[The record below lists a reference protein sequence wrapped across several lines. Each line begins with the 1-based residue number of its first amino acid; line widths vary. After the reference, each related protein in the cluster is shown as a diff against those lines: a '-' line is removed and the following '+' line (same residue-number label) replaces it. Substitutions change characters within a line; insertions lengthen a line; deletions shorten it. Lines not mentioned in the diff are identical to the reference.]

1 MSTMPANSKNFNPS
15 VNIERDL
22 DKDFDYV
29 VTPNSRQIYSQMIQS
44 VDSGVHSFTI
54 IGSYGTGKSSFLVAL
69 RKNLLGET
77 IYFDPLNGEFQDTSG
92 FEFDYVV
99 GKYGSLIDE
108 LNSHFD
114 LEESNNEKEILKWID
129 KKQKKLQKE
138 GKFWFLVIDE
148 FGKHLEYA
156 AKENPE
162 KELYFIQLLAE
173 YVNDKEK
180 NIFFVTTLHQAFDS
194 YAHGLDIQQRKE
206 WDKVRGRL
214 KELTFNEPVEQ
225 LLYIASE
232 YLNAESADWESIKLE
247 KLLNVID
254 LTKAFP
260 LKNDLT
266 LNLAKSLY
274 PLDPLSGAI
283 LSLALQ
289 KYGQNER
296 SLFTFLQSDEFL
308 GINNYDDT
316 VNPFYNLHCVYDYL
330 IHNHHTFLSSKYNPH
345 YVQWNALKKS
355 LERIESGFEEDI
367 NALKKI
373 TKVIGLLNIFATEG
387 AKMDNDFL
395 ISYGEISIGLENVEE
410 LINRLVKKQILRF
423 RAYKKQ
429 YVLFEGTDFDIE
441 HELYQAS
448 SKIDSV
454 KDVVTPLRS
463 YFKFPFLPAKKAY
476 YETGTPRFFEFIL
489 SEKPIKKAPEQ
500 PIDGIIN
507 LVFDTDFEKVK
518 SVSEEVSLPILFGVF
533 NNTADIENQI
543 FLIEKTKYVIKNIES
558 DPVAERELRQL
569 QNAHIEE
576 LKEMI
581 LDNVYESRGEINWAY
596 KGQEI
601 NIRDSRSLNNELSK
615 IAKETYSKTPI
626 FSNELINKE
635 RVSPAIYRPRK
646 TLLQKLVNDVRE
658 EGLGFNPETYPPEK
672 TIYLSLLK
680 QCGIHRKNGEY
691 WELGAP
697 ELGKGFDDLWGACEK
712 FFESTKSGKR
722 PLTDLIAILKRPPFG
737 LKTGFLELWIPIY
750 LIIKD
755 NDYALFQEEA
765 YIPELSYDIINLV
778 LRDSRLF
785 EIKAYHIS
793 DVKKKIFSK
802 YRAYHDQ
809 DENADFSNISFVE
822 TIRPFLLVYNRLNEY
837 GRNTSKI
844 SQPAQRLRDAI
855 KTATEPERAFFED
868 FPLALGYT
876 NLESLQSEKILKQ
889 YVYDLDK
896 VIEEIKH
903 SYDALIDRIEKCLL
917 ETLDIDSES
926 VFKDYQGR
934 IKSRYESIKAYKLT
948 PYQKKLLDRLNSPLA
963 DREKWLSSIA
973 FAILDKPLTKMDDDE
988 EALLL
993 DKLSTRLEELD
1004 NLVELSSL
1012 DFDPEKQD
1020 AYRLKI
1026 QTLSRESTDINV
1038 IADKKKLNS
1047 ASKRIGKIKEL
1058 LTDDKET
1065 NMAVL
1070 LKILEELDK

>member
-1 MSTMPANSKNFNPS
+1 MAGISKNFNPS

-29 VTPNSRQIYSQMIQS
+29 VTPNSKQIYNQLVQNL
-44 VDSGVHSFTI
+44 DSGIHSFTI

-69 RKNLLGET
+69 RKNLIGDTL
-77 IYFDPLNGEFQDTSG
+77 YFEPLNGEFRNVNG

-108 LNSHFD
+108 LGNFFD
-114 LEESNNEKEILKWID
+114 LENGANEKEILKRID
-129 KKQKKLQKE
+129 KKHKKLKKE
-138 GKFWFLVIDE
+138 GKFWFIVIDE
-148 FGKHLEYA
+148 FGKHLEFA

-162 KELYFIQLLAE
+162 KELYFIQLLSE
-173 YVNDKEK
+173 YVNDNEK
-180 NIFFVTTLHQAFDS
+180 NICFVTTLHQAFDS
-194 YAHGLDIQQRKE
+194 YAHGLDLQQRKE

-232 YLNAESADWESIKLE
+232 FLKDEKADWKKLRIE
-247 KLLNVID
+247 ELLKTID
-254 LTKAFP
+254 LTRSFP

-266 LNLAKSLY
+266 LELSMSLY
-274 PLDPLSGAI
+274 PLDPLSGGI

-296 SLFTFLQSDEFL
+296 SLFTFLQSEEFL
-308 GINNYDDT
+308 GINNYDRT
-316 VNPFYNLHCVYDYL
+316 TNPYFNLHCVYDYL

-355 LERIESGFEEDI
+355 LERIESGFDEDV
-367 NALKKI
+367 NTLKKI
-373 TKVIGLLNIFATEG
+373 TKVIGLLNIFANEG
-387 AKMDNDFL
+387 AVVDKEFL
-395 ISYGEISIGLENVEE
+395 KSYSEISIGIENAAE
-410 LINRLVKKQILRF
+410 LIERLEKKQIIRF
-423 RAYKKQ
+423 RSYKKQ
-429 YVLFEGTDFDIE
+429 FVLFEGTDFDIE

-454 KDVVTPLRS
+454 KDVVTPLRNF
-463 YFKFPFLPAKKAY
+463 FKFPFLPAKRVY
-476 YETGTPRFFEFIL
+476 YETGTPRFFEFVL
-489 SEKPIKKAPEQ
+489 TEKPIKKGPEQ

-507 LVFDTDFEKVK
+507 LVFNSDFAKVK
-518 SVSEEVSLPILFGVF
+518 VESREIDLPILYGVF
-533 NNTADIENQI
+533 SNTTDIENQI
-543 FLIEKTKYVIKNIES
+543 FLIEKTKYVIKQVQS
-558 DPVAERELRQL
+558 DPVAKRELKQL
-569 QNAHIEE
+569 EYSQTEE
-576 LKEMI
+576 LKQMVLE
-581 LDNVYESRGEINWAY
+581 NVYESRGEIKWAY
-596 KGQEI
+596 NGEKIEI
-601 NIRDSRSLNNELSK
+601 VDSKSLNNELSN
-615 IAKETYSKTPI
+615 IAQKSYSKTPL
-626 FSNELINKE
+626 FSNELINKG

-646 TLLQKLVNDVRE
+646 TLLQKLVEDVHLKD
-658 EGLGFNPETYPPEK
+658 LGFDSETFPPEK
-672 TIYLSLLK
+672 TIYLSLL
-680 QCGIHRKNGEY
+680 QQTGIHKKMGDK
-691 WELGAP
+691 WGLGAP
-697 ELGKGFDDLWGACEK
+697 DEGKGFDELWNACEE
-712 FFESTKSGKR
+712 FFENTKSGKK
-722 PLTDLIAILKRPPFG
+722 PLTDLIHLLKSPPFG

-802 YRAYHDQ
+802 YREYHNQ
-809 DENADFSNISFVE
+809 DEDTGFSNVSFVE
-822 TIRPFLLVYNRLNEY
+822 TIRPFLLVYNGLNEY

-844 SQPAQRLRDAI
+844 SQSAQKLRGSI

-889 YVYDLDK
+889 YVHDLDK
-896 VIEEIKH
+896 AIDEIKH
-903 SYDALIDRIEKCLL
+903 SYDALIDRIENCLL
-917 ETLDIDSES
+917 ETLD
-926 VFKDYQGR
+926 FKGNVAFKEYQSR
-934 IKSRYESIKAYKLT
+934 IKSRYDSIKTYKLT
-948 PYQKKLLDRLNSPLA
+948 PYQKKLIDRLNSPLA

-973 FAILDKPLTKMDDDE
+973 FAILDKPLTKIEDE
-988 EALLL
+988 EEPLLL

-1012 DFDPEKQD
+1012 EFDPDKQD

-1026 QTLSRESTDINV
+1026 QTLNKESLDINV
-1038 IADKKKLNS
+1038 IADKDKLEK
-1047 ASKRIGKIKEL
+1047 ASTRMSKIKKL

-1070 LKILEELDK
+1070 LKLLDEMEK

>member
-1 MSTMPANSKNFNPS
+1 MAGISKSFNPS

-22 DKDFDYV
+22 DRDFDYV
-29 VTPNSRQIYSQMIQS
+29 VTPNSRQIYSQLVQYL
-44 VDSGVHSFTI
+44 DSGVHSFTI

-69 RKNLLGET
+69 RKNLIGDTL
-77 IYFDPLNGEFQDTSG
+77 YFEPLNGEFTSIDG
-92 FEFDYVV
+92 FEFDYIV

-108 LNSHFD
+108 MCNHFD
-114 LEESNNEKEILKWID
+114 LENGATEKEILKWID
-129 KKQKKLQKE
+129 KKHKKFKKE
-138 GKFWFLVIDE
+138 GKFWFIVIDE

-162 KELYFIQLLAE
+162 KELYFIQLLSE
-173 YVNDKEK
+173 YVNNNDK
-180 NIFFVTTLHQAFDS
+180 NLFFVTTLHQAFDS
-194 YAHGLDIQQRKE
+194 YAHGLDLQQRKE

-232 YLNAESADWESIKLE
+232 YLSDVEIQKDSTELE
-247 KLLNVID
+247 ELLKAID
-254 LTKAFP
+254 LAKAFP

-266 LNLAKSLY
+266 LDLAQSLF
-274 PLDPLSGAI
+274 PIDPLSGAI

-316 VNPFYNLHCVYDYL
+316 TNPFYNLHCVYDYL
-330 IHNHHTFLSSKYNPH
+330 IHNHHSYLSSKYNPH
-345 YVQWNALKKS
+345 YVQWNALKKA

-367 NALKKI
+367 NSLKKV

-387 AKMDNDFL
+387 AEIDNDFL
-395 ISYGEISIGLENVEE
+395 KSYAEISIGLENAED
-410 LINRLVKKQILRF
+410 LINKLVKKQIIRF
-423 RAYKKQ
+423 RSYKKQ

-441 HELYQAS
+441 HELHQAS
-448 SKIDSV
+448 SKIDAV

-463 YFKFPFLPAKKAY
+463 YFKFPYLPAKRVY

-489 SEKPIKKAPEQ
+489 TEKPIKKIPEQ

-507 LVFDTDFEKVK
+507 LVFDTKFEKVK
-518 SVSEEVSLPILFGVF
+518 SDSEEVDLPILYGVF

-543 FLIEKTKYVIKNIES
+543 FLIEKTKYVIKQVQS
-558 DPVAERELRQL
+558 DPVAERELKQL
-569 QNAHIEE
+569 EYSQVEE
-576 LKEMI
+576 LKEMV
-581 LDNVYESRGEINWAY
+581 LANVYESRGGIEWAY
-596 KGQEI
+596 FGRQLDI
-601 NIRDSRSLNNELSK
+601 VDSKLLNNELSN
-615 IAKETYSKTPI
+615 IAQESYAKTPI

-635 RVSPAIYRPRK
+635 KVSPAIYRPRK
-646 TLLQKLVNDVRE
+646 ILLQKLVEDVHE
-658 EGLGFNPETYPPEK
+658 KDLGFDSETFPPEK
-672 TIYLSLLK
+672 TIYLSLL
-680 QCGIHRKNGEY
+680 QQSGIHRKNGEK
-691 WELGAP
+691 WELGPP
-697 ELGKGFDDLWGACEK
+697 EPGKGFDELWKTCEE

-722 PLTDLIAILKRPPFG
+722 PLTDLINTLKRPPFG
-737 LKTGFLELWIPIY
+737 LKDGFLELWIPIF

-809 DENADFSNISFVE
+809 DENADFSNVSFVE
-822 TIRPFLLVYNRLNEY
+822 TIRPFLLVYNGLNEY

-844 SQPAQRLRDAI
+844 SQPSQKLRDAI
-855 KTATEPERAFFED
+855 KTATEPEKAFFED

-876 NLESLQSEKILKQ
+876 NLENLQSEKVLKQ
-889 YVYDLDK
+889 YVHDLDK
-896 VIEEIKH
+896 AIEEIKH
-903 SYDALIDRIEKCLL
+903 SYDALIDRIENCLL
-917 ETLDIDSES
+917 ETLDIDVNSA
-926 VFKDYQGR
+926 FKDYQLR

-973 FAILDKPLTKMDDDE
+973 FAILDKPLTKMDDE
-988 EALLL
+988 EEPLLL

-1012 DFDPEKQD
+1012 DFDPKKQD
-1020 AYRLKI
+1020 AYRFKI
-1026 QTLSRESTDINV
+1026 QTLRKESLDINV
-1038 IADKKKLNS
+1038 IADKKKIEK
-1047 ASKRIGKIKEL
+1047 ASNRMSKIKEL

>member
-1 MSTMPANSKNFNPS
+1 MAGISKSFNPS

-29 VTPNSRQIYSQMIQS
+29 VTPNSRQIYSQLIQNI
-44 VDSGVHSFTI
+44 DSGTHSFTI

-69 RKNLLGET
+69 RKNLIGDTL
-77 IYFDPLNGEFQDTSG
+77 YFEPLNGEFTNING

-99 GKYGSLIDE
+99 GKYGSLINE
-108 LNSHFD
+108 LSNHFD
-114 LEESNNEKEILKWID
+114 LDERANEKEILKWID
-129 KKQKKLQKE
+129 KKHKKLKKD

-162 KELYFIQLLAE
+162 KELYFIQLLSE
-173 YVNDKEK
+173 YANDNDK
-180 NIFFVTTLHQAFDS
+180 NLFFVTTLHQAFDS
-194 YAHGLDIQQRKE
+194 YANGLDLQQRKE

-232 YLNAESADWESIKLE
+232 YLDDKESQKNTSELE
-247 KLLNVID
+247 ELLEAID
-254 LTKAFP
+254 LAKAFP
-260 LKNDLT
+260 LKNELT
-266 LNLAKSLY
+266 LNLAESLY

-308 GINNYDDT
+308 GINNYDDST
-316 VNPFYNLHCVYDYL
+316 NPFYNLHCVYDYL
-330 IHNHHTFLSSKYNPH
+330 IQNHHSFLSSKYNPH

-355 LERIESGFEEDI
+355 LERIESGFEEDV

-387 AKMDNDFL
+387 AVLDKKFL
-395 ISYGEISIGLENVEE
+395 KTYTEISMGLENAEE
-410 LINRLVKKQILRF
+410 LMKKLMKKQIIRF
-423 RAYKKQ
+423 RSYKNQ

-441 HELYQAS
+441 HELHQAS
-448 SKIDSV
+448 SKIDTV
-454 KDVVTPLRS
+454 TDVVTPLRS
-463 YFKFPFLPAKKAY
+463 YFKFPFLPAKRVY
-476 YETGTPRFFEFIL
+476 YETGTPRFFEFTL
-489 SEKPIKKAPEQ
+489 SEKPNTKAPQQ

-507 LVFDTDFEKVK
+507 LVFDTSFETVLDN
-518 SVSEEVSLPILFGVF
+518 SEKIDLPILYGVF
-533 NNTADIENQI
+533 NNTADIEKQI
-543 FLIEKTKYVIKNIES
+543 FLIEKTRYVIKQIDS
-558 DPVAERELRQL
+558 DPVAERELKQL
-569 QNAHIEE
+569 EHAQVEE
-576 LKEMI
+576 LKQMI
-581 LDNVYESRGEINWAY
+581 LENVYESRGEINWAHAGRQLDI
-596 KGQEI
+596 K
-601 NIRDSRSLNNELSK
+601 DSKSLNNELSN
-615 IAKETYSKTPI
+615 IAYKAYSKTPI

-635 RVSPAIYRPRK
+635 KVSPAIYRPRK
-646 TLLQKLVNDVRE
+646 TLLKKLIEDVQE
-658 EGLGFNPETYPPEK
+658 ELLGFEPDTYPPEK
-672 TIYLSLLK
+672 TIYLSLL
-680 QCGIHRKNGEY
+680 QQSGIHRKNGDG

-697 ELGKGFDDLWGACEK
+697 EQGKGFDELWKACEE

-722 PLTDLIAILKRPPFG
+722 PLTDLINILKRQPFG

-750 LIIKD
+750 LIIKN

-778 LRDSRLF
+778 LRDSKLF

-793 DVKKKIFSK
+793 NVKKKIFSK
-802 YRAYHDQ
+802 YRAYHEQ
-809 DENADFSNISFVE
+809 DETADFSNESFVE
-822 TIRPFLLVYNRLNEY
+822 TIRPFLLVYNGLNEY

-844 SQPAQRLRDAI
+844 SRAAQKLREAI

-876 NLESLQSEKILKQ
+876 NLESLESEKILKQ
-889 YVYDLDK
+889 YVHDLDK
-896 VIEEIKH
+896 AIEEIKR
-903 SYDALIDRIEKCLL
+903 SYDRLIDRIENCLL
-917 ETLDIDSES
+917 VTLDVD
-926 VFKDYQGR
+926 VDTPFKEYQSR
-934 IKSRYESIKAYKLT
+934 IRSRYESIKTYKLA

-963 DREKWLSSIA
+963 DREKWLSSVA
-973 FAILDKPLTKMDDDE
+973 FAVLDKPLTKMDDDE
-988 EALLL
+988 EPLLL

-1012 DFDPEKQD
+1012 DFDPKKQY

-1026 QTLSRESTDINV
+1026 QTLSRESTEINV
-1038 IADKKKLNS
+1038 IADKKKLKS
-1047 ASKRIGKIKEL
+1047 ATKRIEKIKEL

-1065 NMAVL
+1065 NQAVL
-1070 LKILEELDK
+1070 LKILEELDKK